1 MVNQPGVGVCVRVVL
16 VCRRVCRRVCR
27 PVCARAPMM
36 VTEGLRRRL
45 GWEHSI
51 VHEQIWT
58 AIEHN
63 GPNRLGCVR
72 VSRGHR

>member
-45 GWEHSI
+45 GWNTHSPCSKY
-51 VHEQIWT
+51 
-58 AIEHN
+58 
-63 GPNRLGCVR
+63 GPPSNTMALIASGVC
-72 VSRGHR
+72 G